1 MSNKILFK
9 SLASAC
15 FAASLTACGSNNI
28 STEID
33 PTSDLKVK
41 PYQTDALAGYKLT
54 WSDEFSGNAVDE
66 IKWHYRLD
74 CKHWSQQK
82 AENNTVSGGL
92 LRIHLRKETVEC
104 PQNHWLQPGQQE
116 GDEPAGVVQYTGGGI
131 ISNKL
136 FRYGYYEARL
146 KTPKGAGWHTSF
158 WMMKDL
164 TVDKDPSDL
173 EFDPLASKDIT
184 SHIELDPFENDSIDP
199 QHYQTDAHQWKPEPG
214 TEDPGRTQNKVGTKQ
229 IRFTD
234 DTVFTDFHVYGL
246 EFTPTHL
253 RYFFDGKMVSET
265 EFPASKYKH
274 NDINI
279 WLTGLGTF
287 LGNTKAIDDSMLPE
301 QIQVDYVRFFEKQF
315 D

>member
-1 MSNKILFK
+1 MKKNQSFK
-9 SLASAC
+9 ALGLTCIFASI
-15 FAASLTACGSNNI
+15 TACSQPT
-28 STEID
+28 SSEID
-33 PTSDLKVK
+33 PTSQVDVK
-41 PYQTDALAGYKLT
+41 PYQAERLNNYQLT
-54 WSDEFSGNAVDE
+54 WSDEFNGNAVDE
-66 IKWHYRLD
+66 VKWHYRLD
-74 CKHWSQQK
+74 CKHWSQQQ
-82 AENNTVSGGL
+82 AENNSVSDGFY
-92 LRIHLRKETVEC
+92 RIHLRKETKKC
-104 PQNHWLQPGQQE
+104 PDNKWLQPGQQE
-116 GDEPAGVVQYTGGGI
+116 GEQPAGVVQYTGGGI

-173 EFDPLASKDIT
+173 EFDPLANDNIK
-184 SHIELDPFENDSIDP
+184 SHLELDPFENDSIDP
-199 QHYQTDAHQWKPEPG
+199 THYQTDAHQWKPEPG

-229 IRFTD
+229 IRFNDGTKL
-234 DTVFTDFHVYGL
+234 TDFHVYGL

-265 EFPASKYKH
+265 LFPAEKYKH

-301 QIQVDYVRFFEKQF
+301 EIQVDYVRFFEKK
-315 D
+315 